1 MSCYNR
7 SLNHRLIYDTTQWLV
22 QCWGLLV
29 HPYLCNINF
38 NNVTHSLISWNPR
51 EWMFVVQIS
60 FLIVTF
66 LSLIS
71 YILSLMQTTQE
82 VNSHPCIALCVIWSV
97 FFSTSSSY
105 ATCWMLVHAYV
116 TSPGKAKW
124 SGPHHIIKILCI
136 FIVSHATLIL

>member
-7 SLNHRLIYDTTQWLV
+7 SRNHRLINDTTQWLV
-22 QCWGLLV
+22 QCWGPVV
-29 HPYLCNINF
+29 HPYLCNINS

-51 EWMFVVQIS
+51 EWRFVVQIS
-60 FLIVTF
+60 LLIVTF
-66 LSLIS
+66 LSFIS

-82 VNSHPCIALCVIWSV
+82 VNPHPCIALCVNICSV
-97 FFSTSSSY
+97 FFSTSSY

-124 SGPHHIIKILCI
+124 SGPHHIIKISCLS
-136 FIVSHATLIL
+136 IVSHATLIL